1 MLRRLTVPLAGWR
14 GPALRVGILSDIHA
28 ALPLIPP
35 ARIARI
41 ARRLLAE
48 RPDLVLLPG
57 DFVTT
62 KTRLVRRVPVGPV
75 AAALAALP
83 TAAPTLAVLGNHDHH
98 AGATT
103 VTAALEGVGITV
115 LRNTARRVELPGG
128 PLWVA
133 GLDDMFTRRDDLE
146 QTLAAVDRTA
156 SVIMLSHVPDV
167 FPRLPPWVPLTVA
180 GHTHGGQVR
189 VPGLAPIVTNS
200 RLPRALAYGLHERDG
215 RRLYVSGGVG
225 TTGWPVRF
233 CRPPEIA
240 LLTLEAAP

>member
-1 MLRRLTVPLAGWR
+1 VLRRLTVPLPGWR
-14 GPALRVGILSDIHA
+14 GSPLRVGILSDVHA
-28 ALPLIPP
+28 ALPLMPP
-35 ARIARI
+35 ARVAGI

-98 AGATT
+98 AGAA
-103 VTAALEGVGITV
+103 AALEGVGIAV
-115 LRNTARRVELPGG
+115 LRNTARRLELPGG

-133 GLDDMFTRRDDLE
+133 GLDDMFTRRDDLG

-156 SVIMLSHVPDV
+156 PVIMLSHVPDV

-189 VPGLAPIVTNS
+189 LPGWGPIVTMS
-200 RLPRALAYGLHERDG
+200 RLPRAMAYGLHERDG

-240 LLTLEAAP
+240 ILRLEAAP

>member
-1 MLRRLTVPLAGWR
+1 MLRRLTVPLPGWR
-14 GPALRVGILSDIHA
+14 GPALRVGMLSDIHA
-28 ALPLIPP
+28 ALPLMPP
-35 ARIARI
+35 AGIARI
-41 ARRLLAE
+41 ARRLVAE

-98 AGATT
+98 AGAAT
-103 VTAALEGVGITV
+103 VTAALEGVGIAV

-133 GLDDMFTRRDDLE
+133 GLDDMFTRRDDLAR
-146 QTLAAVDRTA
+146 TLAAVDRTA
-156 SVIMLSHVPDV
+156 PVTMLSHLPDV
-167 FPRLPPWVPLTVA
+167 FPRLPPWVPPTVA
-180 GHTHGGQVR
+180 GHTHGGKVLL
-189 VPGLAPIVTNS
+189 PGLVPIVTMS
-200 RLPRALAYGLHERDG
+200 RLPRALSYGLHERDG

-225 TTGWPVRF
+225 TTEWPVRF

>member
-28 ALPLIPP
+28 ALPLMPP

-83 TAAPTLAVLGNHDHH
+83 TAAPTLAVLGNHDYH
-98 AGATT
+98 AGATA
-103 VTAALEGVGITV
+103 VAAALEGVGIAV
-115 LRNTARRVELPGG
+115 LRNTVRCVELPGG

-156 SVIMLSHVPDV
+156 PVIMLSHVPDV

-189 VPGLAPIVTNS
+189 VPGFGPIVTIPACPAPWPTGCTSGTGGGSTSAAGWGRPGGRSASAARPRS
-200 RLPRALAYGLHERDG
+200 R
-215 RRLYVSGGVG
+215 
-225 TTGWPVRF
+225 
-233 CRPPEIA
+233 C
-240 LLTLEAAP
+240 